1 MSSFTLK
8 IIALISMLFDHSGY
22 LIFNGFSFFN
32 FIGRLAFPIF
42 AFQITEG
49 YVHTRN
55 LKKYFF
61 RLFLFALISQIPFLL
76 FKMNLVENIFAFNIF
91 FTLSLGLATIW
102 IYDKNKILGVISF
115 FLFAT
120 ISEVLNFD
128 YGAFGIT
135 IIFIFYAFKNHKL
148 LMNVSF
154 ILAVILK
161 YLSYFIL
168 YFNTIYFYIYLLLC
182 IFTISS
188 IVFIDLYNGKEG
200 KKIKYLLYI
209 FYPLHL
215 LILYLF
221 TLIN

>member
-55 LKKYFF
+55 LKKYFL

-115 FLFAT
+115 FLFST
-120 ISEVLNFD
+120 IAEVLNFD